1 MGYPTPPVVS
11 AIFGAGSNLSNQLPS
26 SKSKKKKKAEDLM
39 RIEHY
44 ATQDE
49 DGNQVEYYGE
59 GLQAYQDAKASAEEN
74 RLQVIALQFEYT
86 DSELVDDF
94 TCGKVE

>member
-1 MGYPTPPVVS
+1 
-11 AIFGAGSNLSNQLPS
+11 
-26 SKSKKKKKAEDLM
+26 M